1 MKSDRIRK
9 LTGNEQL
16 PDLPNAEKMAV
27 LAFAKQHGRIWKA
40 RLSELWVR
48 AAAEPTLHRLRNT
61 HGPDWLRTLN
71 LEELVN
77 VSSDP
82 DVEVSLNAGIERE
95 VQGLRAQ
102 GFSRACICE
111 RSAEIEER
119 VRQRLIVDDRRR
131 QTGV

>member
-61 HGPDWLRTLN
+61 HGPDWLRTFS
-71 LEELVN
+71 LEGVLEVPPA
-77 VSSDP
+77 P
-82 DVEVSLNAGIERE
+82 DGGLSLDEGIERE
-95 VQGLRAQ
+95 VRSLRAQ
-102 GFSRACICE
+102 GFSRAYICE